1 MKKRLLFAVFLIVYF
16 AILIKI
22 MVFKEI
28 PMISVGAMRFR
39 FGGTQ
44 VGSANLVPFKT
55 ILAYV
60 RGERG
65 WLSAFI
71 NLIGN
76 IVVMMPIG
84 FIVPIIYPGLN
95 WKKSLVIAF
104 LAGFIIEGLQ
114 QILQVGI
121 FDIDDVILN
130 ALGVMI
136 GYWAFTI
143 SVKRMRP
150 FKVLSVSSL

>member
-1 MKKRLLFAVFLIVYF
+1 MKKRLLFAGLLIVYF

-28 PMISVGAMRFR
+28 PMISVGSMRFR

-55 ILAYV
+55 IMAYV

-65 WLSAFI
+65 LLSAFI
-71 NLIGN
+71 NLVGN
-76 IVVMMPIG
+76 VVVMMPIG
-84 FIVPIIYPGLN
+84 FIFPVIYPGMN
-95 WKKSLVIAF
+95 WKKSLIVAF
-104 LAGFIIEGLQ
+104 LAGFIIESLQ

-130 ALGVMI
+130 GVGVML
-136 GYWAFTI
+136 GYGVYRIVARKPGLESGNLRI
-143 SVKRMRP
+143 
-150 FKVLSVSSL
+150 